1 MVKRNITYRDF
12 EGEERTDVFYF
23 NLTEAELAD
32 IELEYDGDMAKKLQ
46 NMQEKHDGRG
56 VFAMISNLILRS
68 YGEKTSDG
76 KRFVK
81 NAEIRESFAASDAY
95 SKLLFDLLED
105 DNKLAGFMTAIM
117 PVDIRAK
124 VEERF
129 AEEKKVKEAEVAD
142 NA

>member
-1 MVKRNITYRDF
+1 MVKRNVTYNDF

-32 IELEYDGDMAKKLQ
+32 IELQYDGDMAKKMQ
-46 NMQEKHDGRG
+46 IMQEKRDGRG
-56 VFAMISNLILRS
+56 MFEMISNLILRA

-81 NAEIRESFAASDAY
+81 NAEMREAFAASDAY
-95 SKLLFDLLED
+95 SKLLMDLLED
-105 DNKLAGFMTAIM
+105 DKKLANFMTAIM
-117 PVDIRAK
+117 PVNIREK
-124 VEERF
+124 VEQRL
-129 AEEKKVKEAEVAD
+129 KENTATETEVAK

>member
-81 NAEIRESFAASDAY
+81 NAEMREAFAASDAY

-105 DNKLAGFMTAIM
+105 DSKLANFMTAIM

-129 AEEKKVKEAEVAD
+129 NEEKKVKEAEVAAD
-142 NA
+142 A

>member
-1 MVKRNITYRDF
+1 MVKRNVTYNDF

-32 IELEYDGDMAKKLQ
+32 IELQYDGDMAKKMQ
-46 NMQEKHDGRG
+46 IMQEKRDGRG
-56 VFAMISNLILRS
+56 MFEMISNLILRA

-81 NAEIRESFAASDAY
+81 NAEMREAFAASDAY
-95 SKLLFDLLED
+95 SKLLMDLLED
-105 DNKLAGFMTAIM
+105 DKKLANFMTAIM
-117 PVDIRAK
+117 PVNIREK
-124 VEERF
+124 VEQRL
-129 AEEKKVKEAEVAD
+129 KENTATETEVAM